1 MLGSTQREAVRVKVK
16 KCEGNFT
23 PEYKKF
29 SVDPQITSVEVLYSI
44 LAKAFDIKS
53 DFGISY
59 KTKDPSG
66 QEQWLV
72 VLSDWDLDAAF
83 LRAHNLSIVT
93 ASEPCLNLKV
103 EVKPFQE
110 QPAWENAWISGKV
123 DAAANISQQLETGH
137 KYLMSTVEKGFSIF
151 QKALNF
157 VEDPAFN
164 LAPIPPLSD
173 MDFRKYCDSVGQI
186 IHADD
191 LRRMIYLGGIDS
203 SLRRVLWKLLLN
215 VYPDKMTGKERMDYM
230 KRKSNEYIRLREVWR
245 TELQKGNTEGEL
257 SYVTSM
263 VRKDV
268 LRTDRL
274 HPFYAGSD
282 DNQNVAALFN
292 ILTTYS
298 LNHPSVS
305 YCQGMSDFCS
315 CILVS
320 MHGDEAQA
328 YICFC
333 ALMRRIKPN
342 FMIDG
347 IAMTQ
352 KFAHLSEAFEYYDP
366 EFYAYMKLQQADDLL
381 FCYRWLLLEMKRE
394 FAFDDALF
402 MLEVLWSTIP
412 PNPPENELP
421 LFEKEFVP
429 AKDPLAKDNKTP
441 LGSVSSTSAAVIM
454 RKPRENAYTKVCALR
469 RQSSS
474 MSICSNSSP
483 PADSYDTIKC
493 QMDKRLH
500 QSLDENVTRERILE
514 RSKPHLSL
522 DETKLKLLKQQK
534 AISQSMDDTE
544 KIEDPEEVFILTE
557 RSKENHDTLQSNT
570 NPFLDCNGKS
580 TNDQCITDFLTYNNT
595 SGVNTNTSNSVMT
608 TSSDETTISLNFSYK
623 KRELTGL
630 MGGQINDLK
639 EKLNASKK
647 GIIASLDKIEKE
659 IPKNK
664 PKLVKNFNE
673 FWNIASMNKN
683 TIQDKINTTTNNALK
698 RLPSV
703 EIEENSILKP
713 LVKFTKTNLDDV
725 GDDESENERKGDS
738 SPDDSQDYVPMTTPM
753 TRELRLK
760 MESLDRQ
767 IMKNGSPASSLGTS
781 LENYGYSQL
790 NHNSGEENE
799 DLNSIQLCND
809 QIAPKSPYLDE
820 EEFTIKTRVNS
831 GIFFWE
837 NPLCDDIESA
847 VWNVNTSN
855 TCEELKDLAY
865 DGGEIVIEQTESGK
879 KSVTPIKLVRNSTS
893 HADDSDSDNSID
905 YNPQAIIAP
914 TNPFYDHINFVQN
927 TSNSIQPTNQSHL
940 MQASVCEEAAEDF
953 TSNLFTQNDESIE
966 NATINKKPGLL
977 PPPNEFGSGNPF
989 LMFLCLTMLMQ
1000 HRDTIMRSKMDYN
1013 EMAIHFDKMVRK
1025 HSVHR
1030 VLNQA
1035 RKMYGDYLRNHY
1047 KCTDY
1052 YKIARNE
1059 PEENGRYNQNL
1070 N

>member
-16 KCEGNFT
+16 KCEGNFP

-123 DAAANISQQLETGH
+123 DAAANISQQIETGH
-137 KYLMSTVEKGFSIF
+137 KYLMSTVEKGFSMF

-164 LAPIPPLSD
+164 LAPVPPLSD

-186 IHADD
+186 IHADE
-191 LRRMIYLGGIDS
+191 LRRIIYLGGVDS

-230 KRKSNEYIRLREVWR
+230 KRKSNEYIKLREIWR

-257 SYVTSM
+257 AYVTSM

-282 DNQNVAALFN
+282 DNQNIAALFN

-352 KFAHLSEAFEYYDP
+352 KFAHLSEAFEFYDP
-366 EFYAYMKLQQADDLL
+366 EFFNYLKMQQADDLL

-402 MLEVLWSTIP
+402 MLEVLWSTMP
-412 PNPPENELP
+412 PDPPKDELP

-429 AKDPLAKDNKTP
+429 AREPATTTEQQPK
-441 LGSVSSTSAAVIM
+441 GSTSAPVVIM

-474 MSICSNSSP
+474 MSIGSNASPSS
-483 PADSYDTIKC
+483 ADTKC
-493 QMDKRLH
+493 QLDKRLN
-500 QSLDENVTRERILE
+500 QSLDENATREKMLM
-514 RSKPHLSL
+514 RSKPVQSL
-522 DETKLKLLKQQK
+522 DETKMKTLKTQNAVTQDEK
-534 AISQSMDDTE
+534 TE
-544 KIEDPEEVFILTE
+544 EEVFEATE
-557 RSKENHDTLQSNT
+557 NAPEMTESQT
-570 NPFLDCNGKS
+570 NPFLDCNGDAKTA
-580 TNDQCITDFLTYNNT
+580 TNDQCISDFLTYNNNST
-595 SGVNTNTSNSVMT
+595 LNDTSNQNNSNRDSGNV
-608 TSSDETTISLNFSYK
+608 SGSDETTISLNFNYK
-623 KRELTGL
+623 KRVEGI

-659 IPKNK
+659 TSKNK

-683 TIQDKINTTTNNALK
+683 SIQDKINTTTNALK

-713 LVKFTKTNLDDV
+713 LVKFTTSGKGAQFDEESTKDD
-725 GDDESENERKGDS
+725 DDNTKGDS

-767 IMKNGSPASSLGTS
+767 IMTNGSPSSSLPAET
-781 LENYGYSQL
+781 YGYSQL
-790 NHNSGEENE
+790 VVSAEKDE
-799 DLNSIQLCND
+799 DPNSIQVCSD
-809 QIAPKSPYLDE
+809 FHSSPVPPKSDGSPYAIDE
-820 EEFTIKTRVNS
+820 EEFSIKTRVNS

-837 NPLCDDIESA
+837 NPLCDDLESA
-847 VWNVNTSN
+847 VFVNSSN
-855 TCEELKDLAY
+855 TCEELKDLTY
-865 DGGEIVIEQTESGK
+865 DGGEIVIEHAETGK
-879 KSVTPIKLVRNSTS
+879 KSVTPIRLVRNSTS
-893 HADDSDSDNSID
+893 NAEDSDTDSSAD
-905 YNPQAIIAP
+905 YNPKAIIAP
-914 TNPFYDHINFVQN
+914 TNPFYDQIATTVKPVPLIQSVIAQN
-927 TSNSIQPTNQSHL
+927 HV
-940 MQASVCEEAAEDF
+940 MQASACEEAAEIVQ
-953 TSNLFTQNDESIE
+953 SSVE
-966 NATINKKPGLL
+966 KRPGEL
-977 PPPNEFGSGNPF
+977 PPPNEFGGGNPF
-989 LMFLCLTMLMQ
+989 LIFLCLTTCIQ

-1035 RKMYGDYLRNHY
+1035 RKMYGDYLKAHTN
-1047 KCTDY
+1047 CTDY
-1052 YKIARNE
+1052 YKIAGPMMRTI
-1059 PEENGRYNQNL
+1059 EENV
-1070 N
+1070 

>member
-1 MLGSTQREAVRVKVK
+1 ME
-16 KCEGNFT
+16 FFF
-23 PEYKKF
+23 Y
-29 SVDPQITSVEVLYSI
+29 Y
-44 LAKAFDIKS
+44 
-53 DFGISY
+53 
-59 KTKDPSG
+59 
-66 QEQWLV
+66 
-72 VLSDWDLDAAF
+72 
-83 LRAHNLSIVT
+83 RAHNLSIVT

-137 KYLMSTVEKGFSIF
+137 KYLMSTVEKGFSMF

-164 LAPIPPLSD
+164 LAPVPPLSD

-191 LRRMIYLGGIDS
+191 LRRIIYLGGIDS

-230 KRKSNEYIRLREVWR
+230 KRKSNEYVKLREVWR

-257 SYVTSM
+257 AYVTSM

-274 HPFYAGSD
+274 HPFYAGND

-366 EFYAYMKLQQADDLL
+366 EFFSYLKMQQADDLL

-402 MLEVLWSTIP
+402 MLEVLWSTMP
-412 PNPPENELP
+412 PDPPEQELP

-429 AKDPLAKDNKTP
+429 AKEPTKDQTP
-441 LGSVSSTSAAVIM
+441 KGSTSSTTGVIM

-474 MSICSNSSP
+474 MSIGSNSHP
-483 PADSYDTIKC
+483 ININPLADTTKC
-493 QMDKRLH
+493 QLDKRLN
-500 QSLDENVTRERILE
+500 QSLDENATRERILT
-514 RSKPHLSL
+514 RGKPHLSL

-534 AISQSMDDTE
+534 AITQSMDEQKTE
-544 KIEDPEEVFILTE
+544 PELEEVF
-557 RSKENHDTLQSNT
+557 KESDKVVQNGTTKDVAPNPINEVNT
-570 NPFLDCNGKS
+570 NPFLDCNGEGKS
-580 TNDQCITDFLTYNNT
+580 TNDQCISDFLTYNSISSRD
-595 SGVNTNTSNSVMT
+595 SGIVSG
-608 TSSDETTISLNFSYK
+608 SDETTISLNFNYK
-623 KRELTGL
+623 KRVEGI

-659 IPKNK
+659 TSKNK

-673 FWNIASMNKN
+673 FWNIAAINKN
-683 TIQDKINTTTNNALK
+683 SIQDKIHTTTNALK

-703 EIEENSILKP
+703 EIEEHSILKP
-713 LVKFTKTNLDDV
+713 LVKFTKTNLEEV
-725 GDDESENERKGDS
+725 STSESDRCANVTIGDS
-738 SPDDSQDYVPMTTPM
+738 SPDDSQDYVSMTTPM

-767 IMKNGSPASSLGTS
+767 IMTNGSPSSSLGTS
-781 LENYGYSQL
+781 VENYGYSQL
-790 NHNSGEENE
+790 IHVSGDDNE
-799 DLNSIQLCND
+799 DLNSIQLCKD
-809 QIAPKSPYLDE
+809 HDLHPSPVPAKSDGSPYIDE
-820 EEFTIKTRVNS
+820 EEFSIKTRVNS

-837 NPLCDDIESA
+837 NPLCDDLESA
-847 VWNVNTSN
+847 IWNVNASN
-855 TCEELKDLAY
+855 TCDELKDLTY

-879 KSVTPIKLVRNSTS
+879 KSITPIRLVRNSTS
-893 HADDSDSDNSID
+893 NAEDSDTDSSAE

-914 TNPFYDHINFVQN
+914 TNPFYDQITTHIKPVQATN
-927 TSNSIQPTNQSHL
+927 PSPVAQPNHKHL
-940 MQASVCEEAAEDF
+940 MQASACEEAAEEDL
-953 TSNLFTQNDESIE
+953 TV
-966 NATINKKPGLL
+966 TIVDDQKRPGEL
-977 PPPNEFGSGNPF
+977 PPPNEFGGGNPF

-1000 HRDTIMRSKMDYN
+1000 HRETIIRSKMDYN

-1035 RKMYGDYLRNHY
+1035 RKMYGDYLKLHSG
-1047 KCTDY
+1047 CTDY
-1052 YKIARNE
+1052 YKIAG
-1059 PEENGRYNQNL
+1059 PIIQENGR
-1070 N
+1070 